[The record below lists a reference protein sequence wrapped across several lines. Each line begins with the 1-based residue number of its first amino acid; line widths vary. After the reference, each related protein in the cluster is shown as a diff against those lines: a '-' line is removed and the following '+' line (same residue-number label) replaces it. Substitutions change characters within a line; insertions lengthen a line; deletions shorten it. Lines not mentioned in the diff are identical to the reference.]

1 MKKGKNGLLVLI
13 LVILLLACCFAAVCY
28 FYPEMIGL
36 EKRGGETDVT
46 DIVSGESIEEIS
58 VAASSAME
66 NETSEAIKETVEA
79 SSEAQTESSEAS
91 TASSE
96 ASEASSEA
104 SKASSEASKASSEA
118 SKASSEASKASSEAS
133 TASSE
138 ASKASSEASSSA
150 GNQADLAQDKSAPVF
165 LYFQSSPQ
173 VKIGSTF
180 DVHKYVGYADDL
192 DRDVDLEVSGTV
204 DTSKEGTYSLK
215 LTLTDD
221 AGKKTSKNM
230 DVKVAASFPGGS
242 GSSKKEEFSDFISKY
257 KTEETSVGIDVSRW
271 QETIDFD
278 KLKAAGCEFVYMR
291 LGGYDNGEHY
301 TDRYFPANLAGAKA
315 AGMKIGI
322 YWHSEDCNAEE
333 IKASV
338 EYLTGVLNGEKLDF
352 PVAFDWED
360 YKNFEQYG
368 MNLQDLNNLFVYFQN
383 ELEARGYTACL
394 YGSKNALLTI
404 WTLPRKGPS
413 WLAHYTSAT
422 NYEGDYFM
430 WQHSCTGR
438 VDGING
444 DVDLD
449 ILYHGRL
456 SE

>member
-1 MKKGKNGLLVLI
+1 MKKGKNGLLVFI

-79 SSEAQTESSEAS
+79 SSEALTESSEAA

-118 SKASSEASKASSEAS
+118 SKASSEAS
-133 TASSE
+133 T
-138 ASKASSEASSSA
+138 ASSEASSSA
-150 GNQADLAQDKSAPVF
+150 GNQTDLAQDKSAPVF

-271 QETIDFD
+271 QESIDFD

-315 AGMKIGI
+315 AGMQIGI
-322 YWHSEDCNAEE
+322 YWHSEDCNAAE

-394 YGSKNALLTI
+394 YGSKNALQTI
-404 WTLPRKGPS
+404 WTMPRKGPS

-422 NYEGDYFM
+422 NYEGEYFM